1 MQLRHHTYPKLERS
15 ESFFFFCHL
24 KTLKLYQKKASKIKT
39 YLEIRLWKR
48 QGEWM
53 LNLEQVNFH
62 LQATENHKR
71 FLTRRAKWSKMPF
84 NNEMCGATSGM
95 NQSGSEKWVVGRGL
109 CTQLR
114 SRTQDQVGSSYNTHA
129 TKGND
134 HFGSHGKTKTQSEN
148 LKLWEYGMLVFI
160 EYRYLLPIL
169 TFLWA
174 HVLWL
179 DPSPSVLPWSFR
191 IFWVTSYIAYG
202 KCGYHW
208 SNPK

>member
-1 MQLRHHTYPKLERS
+1 MHRRRCLWYLLKCTVLHDIKQMQLRHHTYPKLERS

-39 YLEIRLWKR
+39 YLEIRRWKR

-84 NNEMCGATSGM
+84 NNEMCGATSRM

-134 HFGSHGKTKTQSEN
+134 HFGSHGKTKPNLRIWNSEST
-148 LKLWEYGMLVFI
+148 E
-160 EYRYLLPIL
+160 
-169 TFLWA
+169 
-174 HVLWL
+174 
-179 DPSPSVLPWSFR
+179 
-191 IFWVTSYIAYG
+191 
-202 KCGYHW
+202 C
-208 SNPK
+208 